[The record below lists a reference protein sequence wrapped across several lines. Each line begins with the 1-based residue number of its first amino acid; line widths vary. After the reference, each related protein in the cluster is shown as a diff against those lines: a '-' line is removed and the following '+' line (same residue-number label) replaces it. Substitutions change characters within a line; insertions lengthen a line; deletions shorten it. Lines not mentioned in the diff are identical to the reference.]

1 MSNNEFIFQDRHIG
15 PNKAQQELMLK
26 EIGMNSLDELLD
38 KTIPG
43 AIRFR
48 DSLNLPKALSEELAQ
63 KELKEL
69 AFENITNTS
78 LIGLG
83 YYNCLT
89 PAVIRR
95 NILENPSWYTAY
107 TPYQPEISQ
116 GRLEA
121 LILFQTM
128 IEDLTGLPVANA
140 SLLDEPTAAAE
151 AMRLAQRSSKNDS
164 NIFLVDKDTHPQTI
178 EVIRNRALPIG
189 IEVKL
194 IDIDEKNIVENAF
207 GVLISY
213 PTSTGL
219 IRDLESFGKKCKENG
234 IVVIATTDLLA
245 LTLIKEPTSFGAEI
259 AVGSAQRFG
268 VPLGFGGPHAGFMS
282 VSEELSR
289 SLPGRLVGVSVDS
302 TGRAAYRLA
311 LQTREQHIRRGKAT
325 SNICTAQVL
334 LAVISATYAAYHGP
348 KGLKA
353 IAERVHNQALN
364 VAKMAQASGNKVIHN
379 KFFDTVLIQTTNA
392 DDLYNKFIDNDI
404 NIRKISSTEVSI
416 SVDETTN
423 SEIMAKIAK
432 SFNTQSVD
440 DDNKDESIS
449 NRTSKYLT
457 HVHFNRYHNETALL
471 RWLRSMSDKDIALDR
486 SMIPLGSCTMK
497 LNAASEMEP
506 ITWPQLAGIHPFAP
520 IEQSKGW
527 QKIITQLQDWL
538 CEITGY
544 DAISLQPNAGSQGEF
559 AGLLAIRAYQE
570 NRGQGHRNICL
581 IPSSAHGT
589 NAASAV
595 MAGMQVEVVECTDTG
610 DVDLQDLE
618 NKINA
623 NRDNLAAVM
632 VTYPSTHGVFE
643 EGITKLCEMVHDAGG
658 QVYVDGANLN
668 ALVAVAK
675 PGKFGADVSHLNLHK
690 TFCIPHGGGGPGVG
704 PVAVR
709 SHLAPYLPTH
719 PLNDICGP
727 KEKIVGPISGAPYG
741 SAGILPI
748 SWMYIRMMGA
758 KGLFDATS
766 SAILSANYLANK
778 LSKAFPILYTG
789 KNNTIAHECIL
800 DIREITKETGVTVD
814 DIAKRLMD
822 YGFHAPTMS
831 FPVAGT
837 LMIEPTESED
847 LIELDRFVEAMLNI
861 KAEIDEI
868 ANGEYKVED
877 SALRHA
883 PHTAEELAG
892 EWNRQYSREKAVF
905 PVSGLRGKKYWP
917 PVNRIDGAYGDRNLI
932 CSCPSPREFANAQ

>member
-1 MSNNEFIFQDRHIG
+1 
-15 PNKAQQELMLK
+15 
-26 EIGMNSLDELLD
+26 
-38 KTIPG
+38 
-43 AIRFR
+43 
-48 DSLNLPKALSEELAQ
+48 
-63 KELKEL
+63 
-69 AFENITNTS
+69 
-78 LIGLG
+78 
-83 YYNCLT
+83 
-89 PAVIRR
+89 
-95 NILENPSWYTAY
+95 
-107 TPYQPEISQ
+107 
-116 GRLEA
+116 
-121 LILFQTM
+121 
-128 IEDLTGLPVANA
+128 
-140 SLLDEPTAAAE
+140 
-151 AMRLAQRSSKNDS
+151 
-164 NIFLVDKDTHPQTI
+164 
-178 EVIRNRALPIG
+178 
-189 IEVKL
+189 
-194 IDIDEKNIVENAF
+194 
-207 GVLISY
+207 
-213 PTSTGL
+213 
-219 IRDLESFGKKCKENG
+219 
-234 IVVIATTDLLA
+234 
-245 LTLIKEPTSFGAEI
+245 
-259 AVGSAQRFG
+259 
-268 VPLGFGGPHAGFMS
+268 
-282 VSEELSR
+282 
-289 SLPGRLVGVSVDS
+289 
-302 TGRAAYRLA
+302 
-311 LQTREQHIRRGKAT
+311 
-325 SNICTAQVL
+325 
-334 LAVISATYAAYHGP
+334 
-348 KGLKA
+348 
-353 IAERVHNQALN
+353 
-364 VAKMAQASGNKVIHN
+364 
-379 KFFDTVLIQTTNA
+379 
-392 DDLYNKFIDNDI
+392 
-404 NIRKISSTEVSI
+404 
-416 SVDETTN
+416 
-423 SEIMAKIAK
+423 
-432 SFNTQSVD
+432 
-440 DDNKDESIS
+440 
-449 NRTSKYLT
+449 
-457 HVHFNRYHNETALL
+457 
-471 RWLRSMSDKDIALDR
+471 
-486 SMIPLGSCTMK
+486 
-497 LNAASEMEP
+497 MEP

-520 IEQSKGW
+520 IEQSRGW
-527 QKIITQLQDWL
+527 QKIINQLQDWL

-595 MAGMQVEVVECTDTG
+595 MAGMQVEVVECTETG
-610 DVDLQDLE
+610 DVDLKDLE
-618 NKINA
+618 NKITA
-623 NRDNLAAVM
+623 NEDNLAAVM

-719 PLNDICGP
+719 PLNDLCGP
-727 KEKIVGPISGAPYG
+727 KDKVVGPISGAPYG

-766 SAILSANYLANK
+766 SAILSANYLAHK
-778 LSKAFPILYTG
+778 LSKAFPILYSG
-789 KNNTIAHECIL
+789 KNHTIAHECIL